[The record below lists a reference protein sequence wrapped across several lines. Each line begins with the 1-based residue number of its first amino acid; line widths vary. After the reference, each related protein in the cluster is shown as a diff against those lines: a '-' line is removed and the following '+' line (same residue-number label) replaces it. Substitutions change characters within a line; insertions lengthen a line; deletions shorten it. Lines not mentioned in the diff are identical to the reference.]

1 VAVRL
6 TLPSGSIPAA
16 AGQWTWI
23 VSILLLAGLLLPARP
38 QFWLNLALLAAAGGL
53 LGALLSERRQA
64 GRSGPAERAALAL
77 SAGFAGWILL
87 DFALHGLRSSRPLEW
102 LAILAGLA
110 LFWAG
115 RLAARPAS
123 DPWPGRFLLALA
135 GLVAVEGAGGLL
147 QGLWPALFMPAARG
161 LDTRA
166 CGTFTNPNQYA
177 GWLAAALPAV
187 LFLAFPGRGRSDPWR
202 RVLGAAALA
211 AGLAGLAFSG
221 SRGAAAGLFAGLL
234 AAGLILAAARRRIL
248 AAILAGL
255 VLLAFAGT
263 AFRIAWSYHR
273 AQAHAPAG
281 RAAAPPAEPLARRS
295 FAQTLGALGD
305 EARLL
310 TDPAIRDRLAAF
322 FACAWMWRDHP
333 WLGVGPGNFTRHAR
347 KYLPG
352 TQDRVFFET
361 GAHCLPLQLLAELG
375 VIGGLFWPAAA
386 AALAIALY
394 RRFRRA
400 GPGSVAA
407 RAAFCLGWGA
417 LAAWSHN
424 WLDITAVYHP
434 LKYVLPFIAALAVA
448 WPSADE
454 AAPQADSPQSRE
466 DAE

>member
-1 VAVRL
+1 M
-6 TLPSGSIPAA
+6 
-16 AGQWTWI
+16 AG
-23 VSILLLAGLLLPARP
+23 
-38 QFWLNLALLAAAGGL
+38 
-53 LGALLSERRQA
+53 
-64 GRSGPAERAALAL
+64 
-77 SAGFAGWILL
+77 
-87 DFALHGLRSSRPLEW
+87 
-102 LAILAGLA
+102 
-110 LFWAG
+110 
-115 RLAARPAS
+115 
-123 DPWPGRFLLALA
+123 PWPGRFLLALA
-135 GLVAVEGAGGLL
+135 GLVAVEGAAGLL
-147 QGLWPALFMPAARG
+147 QGLWPALFIPAARG

-177 GWLAAALPAV
+177 GWLVAALPAV
-187 LFLAFPGRGRSDPWR
+187 LFLAFPGRGRSAPWR

-211 AGLAGLAFSG
+211 AGLAGLALSG

-234 AAGLILAAARRRIL
+234 AMGLILAAARRRIL
-248 AAILAGL
+248 ALILAGL
-255 VLLAFAGT
+255 VLLALAG
-263 AFRIAWSYHR
+263 AAAGLVWSYHR
-273 AQAHAPAG
+273 ARAPQAGIP
-281 RAAAPPAEPLARRS
+281 AAPPPPETPGRRTLL
-295 FAQTLGALGD
+295 QTLGVFGS
-305 EARLL
+305 EERFL
-310 TDPAIRDRLAAF
+310 TDLSIRDRLAALL
-322 FACAWMWRDHP
+322 ASARMWRDHP

-347 KYLPG
+347 RYLPA

-375 VIGGLFWPAAA
+375 LIGGLFWPAAA

-448 WPSADE
+448 WPPADE
-454 AAPQADSPQSRE
+454 AAPQADSPQSRG